1 MDILTTFDFTHRAMT
16 NDLKNKKHSCELKT
30 KMLHLAN
37 SYINT
42 YKPTKNSLKKQNFK
56 KFMRKQRH
64 CDFKTG

>member
-1 MDILTTFDFTHRAMT
+1 MT

-42 YKPTKNSLKKQNFK
+42 YKPTKNSLKKHK
-56 KFMRKQRH
+56 ILKSL
-64 CDFKTG
+64 